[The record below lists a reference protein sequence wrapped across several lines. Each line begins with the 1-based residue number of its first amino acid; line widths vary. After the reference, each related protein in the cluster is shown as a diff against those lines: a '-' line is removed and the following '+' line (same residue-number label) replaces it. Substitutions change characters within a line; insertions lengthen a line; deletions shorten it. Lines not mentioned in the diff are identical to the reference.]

1 MYDVEREKKILEVL
15 EQRGTIGVNR
25 LAEIVFCSGSTIRRD
40 LSRLEKKGL
49 IKRTF
54 GAVSLANTFATDET
68 SFSVREIENIAKK
81 KRLSKEAA
89 EHLKSN
95 QTIFIDSSTTL
106 FNIVPYLN
114 SFKNLLI
121 VTNGVKIA
129 SEISYRTNHKL
140 IMIGGSIDS
149 HTNSTIGS
157 SSLSQLNGLHFDVAI
172 MSCAGATIDFGFSEA
187 SYEMAEL
194 KKSALNNA
202 TTKIMVFDESK
213 FGKNKAFQSAHI
225 QSVNLIITT
234 PELDDSIVD
243 DIKKLGVNVIKAK
256 PEAF

>member
-1 MYDVEREKKILEVL
+1 MYDIEREKKILEIL
-15 EQRGTIGVNR
+15 EQRGTVGVNR

-54 GAVSLANTFATDET
+54 GAVSLANTVATDET
-68 SFSVREIENIAKK
+68 AFSVRESENITVKK
-81 KRLSKEAA
+81 HLSKAAA
-89 EHLKSN
+89 EQLKSN

-106 FNIVPYLN
+106 INIVPYLN

-121 VTNGVKIA
+121 VTNGVRIA

-157 SSLSQLNGLHFDVAI
+157 AALSQLNGLHFDVAI
-172 MSCAGATIDFGFSEA
+172 MSCAGVTMDFGFSEA
-187 SYEMAEL
+187 SFEMAEL
-194 KKSALNNA
+194 KKAALNNA
-202 TTKIMVFDESK
+202 TTKIMVFDETK

-225 QSVNLIITT
+225 NNLNLIITT
-234 PELDDSIVD
+234 PELSQTIVE
-243 DIKKLGVNVIKAK
+243 DIKKLGVNVIKSSN
-256 PEAF
+256 ELF

>member
-1 MYDVEREKKILEVL
+1 MYDIEREKKILEIL
-15 EQRGTIGVNR
+15 EQRGTVGVNR

-54 GAVSLANTFATDET
+54 GAVSLANTVATDET
-68 SFSVREIENIAKK
+68 AFSVRESENIATK
-81 KRLSKEAA
+81 KRLSKAAA
-89 EHLKSN
+89 EQLKSN
-95 QTIFIDSSTTL
+95 QTVFIDSSTTL
-106 FNIVPYLN
+106 INIVPYLN

-121 VTNGVKIA
+121 VTNGVRIA

-157 SSLSQLNGLHFDVAI
+157 AALSQLNGLHFDVAI
-172 MSCAGATIDFGFSEA
+172 MSCAGVTMDFGFSEA
-187 SYEMAEL
+187 SFEMAEL
-194 KKSALNNA
+194 KKAALNNA
-202 TTKIMVFDESK
+202 TTKIMVFDETK

-225 QSVNLIITT
+225 NNLNLIITT
-234 PELDDSIVD
+234 PELSQTIVE
-243 DIKKLGVNVIKAK
+243 DIQKLGVNVIKSSN
-256 PEAF
+256 ELF

>member
-15 EQRGTIGVNR
+15 EQRGTVGVNR
-25 LAEIVFCSGSTIRRD
+25 LATIVFCSGSTIRRD

-49 IKRTF
+49 IKRSF
-54 GAVSLANTFATDET
+54 GAVSLANTIATDET
-68 SFSVREIENIAKK
+68 AFSVRENENIAKK

-89 EHLKSN
+89 EQLKSN

-121 VTNGVKIA
+121 VTNGVRIE

-157 SSLSQLNGLHFDVAI
+157 SALSQLNGLHFDVAI
-172 MSCAGATIDFGFSEA
+172 MSCAGVTIDFGFSEA

-194 KKSALNNA
+194 KKAAMNNA
-202 TTKIMVFDESK
+202 TTKIMVFDETK
-213 FGKNKAFQSAHI
+213 FGKNKAFQSAHF
-225 QSVNLIITT
+225 QSINLIITT
-234 PELDDSIVD
+234 PELDDTIVE
-243 DIKKLGVNVIKAK
+243 DIEKLGVNIIKAK
-256 PEAF
+256 GEIY

>member
-15 EQRGTIGVNR
+15 EQRGTVGVNR

-49 IKRTF
+49 IKRSF
-54 GAVSLANTFATDET
+54 GAVSLANTVATDET
-68 SFSVREIENIAKK
+68 AFSVRESENIMKK
-81 KRLSKEAA
+81 KRLSEEAA
-89 EHLKSN
+89 NQLKSN

-114 SFKNLLI
+114 LFKNLLI
-121 VTNGVKIA
+121 VTNGVRIA

-140 IMIGGSIDS
+140 IMIGGGIDS

-157 SSLSQLNGLHFDVAI
+157 SALSQISGLHFDVAI
-172 MSCAGATIDFGFSEA
+172 MSCAGATIEFGFSEA
-187 SYEMAEL
+187 SYEIAEL
-194 KKSALNNA
+194 KKAALNNA

-213 FGKNKAFQSAHI
+213 FGKNKAFQSAHLR
-225 QSVNLIITT
+225 SVNLIITT
-234 PELDDSIVD
+234 PELDNSIVE
-243 DIKKLGVNVIKAK
+243 DIEKLGINVIKSRS
-256 PEAF
+256 ESH

>member
-1 MYDVEREKKILEVL
+1 MYDIEREKKILEVL

-54 GAVSLANTFATDET
+54 GAVSLANIIATDET
-68 SFSVREIENIAKK
+68 AFSVRESENITKK
-81 KRLSKEAA
+81 KHLSKTTADQ
-89 EHLKSN
+89 LKSN

-114 SFKNLLI
+114 QFKNLLI
-121 VTNGVKIA
+121 VTNGVRIA

-157 SSLSQLNGLHFDVAI
+157 SALSQLSGLHFDVAI
-172 MSCAGATIDFGFSEA
+172 MSCAGVTIDFGFSEA

-194 KKSALNNA
+194 KKVALNNA
-202 TTKIMVFDESK
+202 TTKIMVFDETK

-225 QSVNLIITT
+225 NNTNLIITT
-234 PELDDSIVD
+234 SELDETIIE
-243 DIKKLGVNVIKAK
+243 DIKKMGVNVIKASSDS
-256 PEAF
+256 F